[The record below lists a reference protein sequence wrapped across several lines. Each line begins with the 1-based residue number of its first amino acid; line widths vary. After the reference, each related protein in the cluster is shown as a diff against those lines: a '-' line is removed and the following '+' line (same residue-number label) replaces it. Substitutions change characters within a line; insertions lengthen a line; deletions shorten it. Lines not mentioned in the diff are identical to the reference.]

1 MQAMVATLTTETRL
15 SKAKGLKWGPRTE
28 LYYSLQVFNGDFM
41 IKIQMVMSG
50 YLNWIQS
57 RMLEA
62 QFGEDGSLFTSM
74 CVDYSQGR
82 ACGDEPRSTTV
93 NCTYFPLQSCS
104 YLILDGSSSW
114 FSQAH
119 IMWIAAWAPASDD
132 GR

>member
-1 MQAMVATLTTETRL
+1 MNTE
-15 SKAKGLKWGPRTE
+15 SKAKGLKWGPRTK
-28 LYYSLQVFNGDFM
+28 LYYSLQVFNGHFM

-57 RMLEA
+57 KMLERTC
-62 QFGEDGSLFTSM
+62 DILF
-74 CVDYSQGR
+74 D
-82 ACGDEPRSTTV
+82 
-93 NCTYFPLQSCS
+93 FPLRSCS

-119 IMWIAAWAPASDD
+119 IMWFRAWAPASDD